1 MKNWKEKQEEL
12 LKVLYS
18 GEDYTLAD
26 KLLAELYEKWR
37 PFAKDSGSPLTQKDC
52 MLITYGDA
60 LREEGKDPLEVLDH
74 PCDDLARYACCSFR
88 DSACRAPDDPGRKR

>member
-1 MKNWKEKQEEL
+1 MKKWKEKQEEL
-12 LKVLYS
+12 LKVLYA

-37 PFAKDSGSPLTQKDC
+37 PFAQNSGSPLTQKDC

-60 LREEGKDPLEVLDH
+60 LREEGKDPLE
-74 PCDDLARYACCSFR
+74 ARMRSPMCTCFR
-88 DSACRAPDDPGRKR
+88 YFPIPPTTDSQYQIIPG